1 MESHD
6 LIEIISKYKSLS
18 IIGMD
23 KNVGKTTV
31 LNYIIEKTRGSKIL
45 GLTSIGRD
53 GEDIDLVT
61 NTIKPKIYVE
71 KGTLIATA
79 KQCLFNSDITR
90 EIIKT
95 TSMNTPMGEIVIAR
109 ALSDGYVELGG
120 PITNTLISKVCTE
133 MQKLG
138 GDIIIVDGA
147 LSKRTFASPSVT
159 EATILSTG
167 AALDKS
173 MDKVIEKT
181 LHLIN
186 LLSVKC
192 IESSEYENI
201 VKLSNNIFE
210 TSKVAVISKDGK
222 IDALEVP
229 TAMECGRELSE
240 HIDINSNYVLI
251 NGVVTDK
258 LLEDIMRNC
267 KEYENIRFIVKDGT
281 KLFLSQCV
289 YNRFIKHGGKFNAI
303 YPINLSCVTCNPKS
317 PYGYE
322 FDSNKFISKMRRST
336 ELPVFDVV
344 GGN

>member
-1 MESHD
+1 MKSSDFIE
-6 LIEIISKYKSLS
+6 LIDKYKSLS

-31 LNYIIEKTRGSKIL
+31 LNYIIEKTRGKKTL

-61 NTIKPKIYVE
+61 NTVKPKIYVE
-71 KGTLIATA
+71 RGTLIATA

-95 TSMNTPMGEIVIAR
+95 TSMNTPMGEIIISR

-120 PITNTLISKVCTE
+120 PTTNTLISKVCIE

-138 GDIIIVDGA
+138 GDMIIVDGA
-147 LSKRTFASPSVT
+147 LGRKTFASPSVT
-159 EATILSTG
+159 EGTILSTG
-167 AALDKS
+167 AALCKN

-181 LHLIN
+181 LHIIN
-186 LLSVKC
+186 LLSTEA
-192 IESSEYENI
+192 IEGEDI
-201 VKLSNNIFE
+201 IKLTNNIFE

-222 IDALEVP
+222 VDALEVP
-229 TAMECGRELSE
+229 TALECGRELSE
-240 HIDINSNYVLI
+240 HIDINSNYVVI

-258 LLEDIMRNC
+258 LLEDIMKSC
-267 KEYENIRFIVKDGT
+267 IEYKNITFIVRDGT

-289 YNRFIKHGGKFNAI
+289 YNRFIQHGGKFNVM

-322 FDSNKFISKMRRST
+322 FDSNKFISKIRNYT
-336 ELPVFDVV
+336 DLPVFDVV
-344 GGN
+344 GG